1 MTRSRSSG
9 SSGAPSAS
17 SAPRSRTRSD
27 GAAGAKWGLLG
38 FDPSGHW
45 RRFLRD
51 AHPPRFRAPDGV
63 DVTAVE
69 PGDSASFGATA
80 AFGLGLPARTEAA
93 FAALPGKPGW
103 RCYVTRAGR
112 APAAAATFTDGPI
125 ALLAVDA
132 TAEAGRRSPSRA
144 ALLHRV
150 IEDSIE
156 AGARLI
162 CARID
167 VDAEGSSDADR
178 RAAPRGLREVLPVPA
193 LGRRGI
199 SRELMRDFLRAE
211 AGGGLALVLGSV
223 AALLWVNVIDAG
235 GYASFWATHIN
246 IGIGTASIDESLGH
260 WVNDGLMT
268 LFFFLISLEI
278 KRELVTG
285 ELRHPKRAALPIIAA
300 LGGVVTPIAIFLAIT
315 GGHDAAGWGIPMA
328 TDAAFAI
335 GVLALLGD
343 RVGVGVKLFLVTIA
357 VVDDVAAILVIA
369 VAYTD
374 HLSLGW
380 LALALAGLAAVVAVR
395 LLGVRRILVY
405 VPLGLFVWVATFES
419 GIHATLAGVALA
431 LITPAVPVGGRD
443 VLGEIEHAL
452 HPWVNFAILPLFA
465 LANAGVK
472 LGGGELSDPDGRRIA
487 LAVALGLVVGK
498 FIGIVGATLGSAEA
512 PPRRP
517 PLGSRHP
524 RPPRR
529 RRPRRHRLH
538 RLPLHHPARLRRPPA
553 GRRRQARHP
562 RRLRRLRRDRHR
574 DLPRRRDPPE
584 PRSGRRTRRRRPTL
598 LGFGFTS
605 VKT

>member
-1 MTRSRSSG
+1 M
-9 SSGAPSAS
+9 
-17 SAPRSRTRSD
+17 
-27 GAAGAKWGLLG
+27 
-38 FDPSGHW
+38 
-45 RRFLRD
+45 
-51 AHPPRFRAPDGV
+51 RA
-63 DVTAVE
+63 
-69 PGDSASFGATA
+69 
-80 AFGLGLPARTEAA
+80 
-93 FAALPGKPGW
+93 
-103 RCYVTRAGR
+103 
-112 APAAAATFTDGPI
+112 
-125 ALLAVDA
+125 
-132 TAEAGRRSPSRA
+132 
-144 ALLHRV
+144 
-150 IEDSIE
+150 
-156 AGARLI
+156 
-162 CARID
+162 
-167 VDAEGSSDADR
+167 
-178 RAAPRGLREVLPVPA
+178 
-193 LGRRGI
+193 
-199 SRELMRDFLRAE
+199 FLRAE

-235 GYASFWATHIN
+235 GYASFWSTHIN
-246 IGIGTASIDESLGH
+246 IGIGAASIDESLGH

-300 LGGVVTPIAIFLAIT
+300 LGGIVLPIVIFLAVT

-343 RVGVGVKLFLVTIA
+343 RVGIGVKLFLVTIA

-380 LALALAGLAAVVAVR
+380 LALAVAGLAAVVGVR

-443 VLGEIEHAL
+443 VLGELEHGL

-498 FIGIVGATLGSAEA
+498 FVGIAGATWAALRLRLGALPSGVDTRGLIGAAALGGIGFTVSLFITPLAYDDPLLVGAAKLGILGGSVVSAA
-512 PPRRP
+512 IGVTIFLAAGTHP
-517 PLGSRHP
+517 SRVGAGGAG
-524 RPPRR
+524 
-529 RRPRRHRLH
+529 
-538 RLPLHHPARLRRPPA
+538 PARN
-553 GRRRQARHP
+553 
-562 RRLRRLRRDRHR
+562 
-574 DLPRRRDPPE
+574 
-584 PRSGRRTRRRRPTL
+584 S
-598 LGFGFTS
+598 
-605 VKT
+605 